1 MNSFAVRSPKNPVFN
16 AGGPGG
22 GPPSSPFGVRRGAA
36 RAPAATRP
44 PPPASARR
52 ASRHPAMTCQEAV
65 QSYTSEEKTD
75 WLLREGPGELTHL
88 MWRMDEAD
96 WSMKQ
101 LGSRMNQAE
110 YEATKEGGRYHE
122 ACAQYHFLCKEV
134 NGIKGENSTMAA
146 KVEAFDKI
154 AKVTRKETQDIKIE
168 NSAITAHLQLIDRM
182 NKNTQKQHLNKIEF
196 LEQRIKE
203 QDERIKQLEQII
215 KGGMQCDAAA
225 DDVSMSD
232 AAADD
237 VKIKMKQ
244 LEHMIRP
251 DVDVGMGSTGSS

>member
-1 MNSFAVRSPKNPVFN
+1 M
-16 AGGPGG
+16 
-22 GPPSSPFGVRRGAA
+22 
-36 RAPAATRP
+36 
-44 PPPASARR
+44 
-52 ASRHPAMTCQEAV
+52 
-65 QSYTSEEKTD
+65 
-75 WLLREGPGELTHL
+75 THL

-134 NGIKGENSTMAA
+134 NGIKG
-146 KVEAFDKI
+146 
-154 AKVTRKETQDIKIE
+154 E

>member
-1 MNSFAVRSPKNPVFN
+1 
-16 AGGPGG
+16 
-22 GPPSSPFGVRRGAA
+22 
-36 RAPAATRP
+36 
-44 PPPASARR
+44 
-52 ASRHPAMTCQEAV
+52 MTCQEAV
-65 QSYTSEEKTD
+65 QSYTSEEKID
-75 WLLREGPGELTHL
+75 WLLTEGPGELTHL

-134 NGIKGENSTMAA
+134 NGIKGENSTMA
-146 KVEAFDKI
+146 
-154 AKVTRKETQDIKIE
+154 
-168 NSAITAHLQLIDRM
+168 AHLQLIDRM

>member
-44 PPPASARR
+44 SPPASARR

-75 WLLREGPGELTHL
+75 WFLREGPGELTHL

-134 NGIKGENSTMAA
+134 NGIKGENSTMA
-146 KVEAFDKI
+146 
-154 AKVTRKETQDIKIE
+154 
-168 NSAITAHLQLIDRM
+168 AHLQLIDRM

>member
-1 MNSFAVRSPKNPVFN
+1 M
-16 AGGPGG
+16 
-22 GPPSSPFGVRRGAA
+22 
-36 RAPAATRP
+36 
-44 PPPASARR
+44 
-52 ASRHPAMTCQEAV
+52 
-65 QSYTSEEKTD
+65 
-75 WLLREGPGELTHL
+75 THL

-146 KVEAFDKI
+146 
-154 AKVTRKETQDIKIE
+154 
-168 NSAITAHLQLIDRM
+168 HLQLIDRM

-215 KGGMQCDAAA
+215 KKGGMQCDAAADEQCDAAGAAA

-232 AAADD
+232 APAPPDQYQDEAAGAHDQI
-237 VKIKMKQ
+237 KSKMKQ
-244 LEHMIRP
+244 LEHMIKP
-251 DVDVGMGSTGSS
+251 GPSVDVSMGSTGSSI

>member
-1 MNSFAVRSPKNPVFN
+1 
-16 AGGPGG
+16 
-22 GPPSSPFGVRRGAA
+22 
-36 RAPAATRP
+36 
-44 PPPASARR
+44 
-52 ASRHPAMTCQEAV
+52 
-65 QSYTSEEKTD
+65 
-75 WLLREGPGELTHL
+75 

-122 ACAQYHFLCKEV
+122 SCAQYHFLCKEV

-146 KVEAFDKI
+146 
-154 AKVTRKETQDIKIE
+154 
-168 NSAITAHLQLIDRM
+168 HLQLIDRM
-182 NKNTQKQHLNKIEF
+182 NKNTQKHHLNKIEF

>member
-1 MNSFAVRSPKNPVFN
+1 M
-16 AGGPGG
+16 
-22 GPPSSPFGVRRGAA
+22 
-36 RAPAATRP
+36 
-44 PPPASARR
+44 
-52 ASRHPAMTCQEAV
+52 
-65 QSYTSEEKTD
+65 
-75 WLLREGPGELTHL
+75 THL

-134 NGIKGENSTMAA
+134 NGIKGENSTMA
-146 KVEAFDKI
+146 
-154 AKVTRKETQDIKIE
+154 
-168 NSAITAHLQLIDRM
+168 AHLQLIDRM

>member
-1 MNSFAVRSPKNPVFN
+1 M
-16 AGGPGG
+16 
-22 GPPSSPFGVRRGAA
+22 
-36 RAPAATRP
+36 
-44 PPPASARR
+44 
-52 ASRHPAMTCQEAV
+52 
-65 QSYTSEEKTD
+65 
-75 WLLREGPGELTHL
+75 THL

-122 ACAQYHFLCKEV
+122 SCAQYHFLCKEV

-154 AKVTRKETQDIKIE
+154 AKVTRKETHDIKIE